1 MQQSLDSHIKAPHHS
16 NPSTPSLCATLL
28 TPIQD
33 QVTRSHKHLWRRWT
47 RAAVGC
53 AKSSKAPACGPAP
66 PSGAAQRFQTV
77 LATAGIVA
85 LADAGFASRMDD
97 MMVNSIRKFTAVKK
111 RADDLAVLLQ
121 PARPGSSLPATLIGL
136 HGDELFQAL
145 VALQVPEVAT
155 KNVHLEAALAAQR
168 LAMQETV
175 DLHIHVYEEIVY
187 IGHYKASEDRKTL
200 AFFQRLESLDA
211 IVQKHVDLATKAA
224 AT

>member
-1 MQQSLDSHIKAPHHS
+1 MEAMDASGSR
-16 NPSTPSLCATLL
+16 LCQI
-28 TPIQD
+28 IQ
-33 QVTRSHKHLWRRWT
+33 
-47 RAAVGC
+47 
-53 AKSSKAPACGPAP
+53 
-66 PSGAAQRFQTV
+66 GAGLRPRTAQRFQTV
-77 LATAGIVA
+77 LATAGIA
-85 LADAGFASRMDD
+85 LIDAGFASRMDD

-155 KNVHLEAALAAQR
+155 KNVHLEAALAAQC

>member
-1 MQQSLDSHIKAPHHS
+1 MEAMDASGSR
-16 NPSTPSLCATLL
+16 LCQI
-28 TPIQD
+28 IQ
-33 QVTRSHKHLWRRWT
+33 
-47 RAAVGC
+47 
-53 AKSSKAPACGPAP
+53 
-66 PSGAAQRFQTV
+66 GAGLRPRTAQRFQTV

-85 LADAGFASRMDD
+85 LADTGFASRMDD

-121 PARPGSSLPATLIGL
+121 PARPGSLPSTLIVL
-136 HGDELFQAL
+136 HGDKLFQAL

>member
-1 MQQSLDSHIKAPHHS
+1 MEAMD
-16 NPSTPSLCATLL
+16 
-28 TPIQD
+28 
-33 QVTRSHKHLWRRWT
+33 
-47 RAAVGC
+47 AVGSRLC
-53 AKSSKAPACGPAP
+53 QIIQ
-66 PSGAAQRFQTV
+66 GAGMRPRTAQRFQTV

-85 LADAGFASRMDD
+85 LADAGFASCLDD
-97 MMVNSIRKFTAVKK
+97 MMVNSIRKLTTVKK

-155 KNVHLEAALAAQR
+155 KNVHIEAALAAQR
-168 LAMQETV
+168 LAMPATV

-200 AFFQRLESLDA
+200 AFFQWLESLVA

>member
-1 MQQSLDSHIKAPHHS
+1 MEAMDASGSR
-16 NPSTPSLCATLL
+16 LCQI
-28 TPIQD
+28 IQGAG
-33 QVTRSHKHLWRRWT
+33 RRPRT
-47 RAAVGC
+47 
-53 AKSSKAPACGPAP
+53 
-66 PSGAAQRFQTV
+66 AQRFQTV

-111 RADDLAVLLQ
+111 HADDLAVLLQ

-136 HGDELFQAL
+136 HGDELFQVL

-155 KNVHLEAALAAQR
+155 KNVHLEAALAVQH
-168 LAMQETV
+168 LTKQETV

-187 IGHYKASEDRKTL
+187 IDHYKASKDRKTL

>member
-1 MQQSLDSHIKAPHHS
+1 MEAMDASGSW
-16 NPSTPSLCATLL
+16 LCQI
-28 TPIQD
+28 IQ
-33 QVTRSHKHLWRRWT
+33 
-47 RAAVGC
+47 
-53 AKSSKAPACGPAP
+53 
-66 PSGAAQRFQTV
+66 GAGLRPRTAQRFQTV
-77 LATAGIVA
+77 LAIAGIVA

-175 DLHIHVYEEIVY
+175 DLHIYEEIVY
-187 IGHYKASEDRKTL
+187 IGHYKANEDRRHWPSSSGWNLWTPLFRSTL
-200 AFFQRLESLDA
+200 
-211 IVQKHVDLATKAA
+211 T
-224 AT
+224 

>member
-1 MQQSLDSHIKAPHHS
+1 MEAMDASGSW
-16 NPSTPSLCATLL
+16 LCQI
-28 TPIQD
+28 IQ
-33 QVTRSHKHLWRRWT
+33 
-47 RAAVGC
+47 
-53 AKSSKAPACGPAP
+53 
-66 PSGAAQRFQTV
+66 GAGLRPRTAQRFQTV

-85 LADAGFASRMDD
+85 LADTGFASRMDD
-97 MMVNSIRKFTAVKK
+97 MMVNSIRKFTAVNK

-121 PARPGSSLPATLIGL
+121 PARPGSSLPANLIDL

-145 VALQVPEVAT
+145 VAMQVPEVAM

-200 AFFQRLESLDA
+200 AFFQWLNLWTPLFRSTSTWPRKSLLLRRRSVGRRPESRRWTSPMDA
-211 IVQKHVDLATKAA
+211 SLLLASCNQHCIASWP
-224 AT
+224 

>member
-1 MQQSLDSHIKAPHHS
+1 MDASGSR
-16 NPSTPSLCATLL
+16 LCQI
-28 TPIQD
+28 IQ
-33 QVTRSHKHLWRRWT
+33 
-47 RAAVGC
+47 
-53 AKSSKAPACGPAP
+53 
-66 PSGAAQRFQTV
+66 GAGLRPRTAQRFQTV

-85 LADAGFASRMDD
+85 LADAGFASCMDD
-97 MMVNSIRKFTAVKK
+97 IMVNSIRKFTTVKK
-111 RADDLAVLLQ
+111 HADDLLVLLY
-121 PARPGSSLPATLIGL
+121 PARPVSSLPATLISL

-155 KNVHLEAALAAQR
+155 KNVHLKAALAVQR

-175 DLHIHVYEEIVY
+175 DMHIHIEEIVY

-200 AFFQRLESLDA
+200 AFFQRVESLDA

>member
-1 MQQSLDSHIKAPHHS
+1 MEAMDASGSR
-16 NPSTPSLCATLL
+16 LCQI
-28 TPIQD
+28 IQ
-33 QVTRSHKHLWRRWT
+33 
-47 RAAVGC
+47 
-53 AKSSKAPACGPAP
+53 
-66 PSGAAQRFQTV
+66 GAGLRPRTAQCFQTV
-77 LATAGIVA
+77 PATGGVVA
-85 LADAGFASRMDD
+85 LTDAGFASRMDD

-111 RADDLAVLLQ
+111 HADDLAILLQ

-155 KNVHLEAALAAQR
+155 KNVHLEAVLAVQR
-168 LAMQETV
+168 LTMQ
-175 DLHIHVYEEIVY
+175 EIVY
-187 IGHYKASEDRKTL
+187 IGHYKTSKDRKTL